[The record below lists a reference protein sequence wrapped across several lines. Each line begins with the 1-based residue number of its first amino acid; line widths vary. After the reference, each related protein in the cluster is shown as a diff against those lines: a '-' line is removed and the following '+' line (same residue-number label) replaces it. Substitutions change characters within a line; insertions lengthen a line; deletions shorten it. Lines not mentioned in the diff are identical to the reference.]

1 MFLNANIGSKHSVY
15 PCAVSFSW
23 SVNSQKK
30 RLFSW
35 HGICKNIGLF
45 NVATLYAT
53 LLNKPIL
60 LIDFAAYCLF
70 PKFLRVFLSSNL
82 VTYCNTSYIGIYLL
96 TYATMPYC
104 ILLRHTHVHLSIL
117 LYPLYHKP
125 RVIYHKSPLK
135 RRSNPALV

>member
-1 MFLNANIGSKHSVY
+1 MLLNANISSKHSVY

-45 NVATLYAT
+45 NVATLYTT
-53 LLNKPIL
+53 LLNKPTL
-60 LIDFAAYCLF
+60 LIDFVAYCLF

-82 VTYCNTSYIGIYLL
+82 VTYCNTSYFGICLL
-96 TYATMPYC
+96 TYTLQN
-104 ILLRHTHVHLSIL
+104 ILHTTTTTHSCVHLCIL

-125 RVIYHKSPLK
+125 RK
-135 RRSNPALV
+135 